1 MDLELKS
8 DLETGGQMIKLVA
21 GETMCKLVRVLCDQY
36 QYNSALYDRYLYNSV
51 LYDRYQNNS
60 VRRECWA
67 IDIYMTVHGAS
78 AGRSISIQ

>member
-36 QYNSALYDRYLYNSV
+36 QYNSV
-51 LYDRYQNNS
+51 LS
-60 VRRECWA
+60 EC
-67 IDIYMTVHGAS
+67 
-78 AGRSISIQ
+78 